1 MFKEHCSEEGAQR
14 FNLSQAQ
21 RNGLKKL
28 RKRFQDGEVIV
39 MMTDKSGKLA
49 VADVES
55 YLEMGKVHT
64 SKDKEVGE
72 TEVKKT
78 QRLYNGHISMWL
90 KFLNMGAD
98 WEHEGRMRE
107 SCLP

>member
-28 RKRFQDGEVIV
+28 RKRVQDGEAIV

-55 YLEMGKVHT
+55 YLDMGKVHT
-64 SKDKEVGE
+64 SGDKEVGE
-72 TEVKKT
+72 AEVKKT
-78 QRLYNGHISMWL
+78 QRLYNGHVSMAC
-90 KFLNMGAD
+90 G
-98 WEHEGRMRE
+98 
-107 SCLP
+107 